1 MRMWHKHVGE
11 KKTEWKYTYMPEY
24 LNGPHKGEAHRR
36 YGEAIEAGAEK
47 TRAQD
52 TTTEIAAIWQLGGGG
67 VGQVSLMPGRTAPR
81 QGANQ
86 EDELVCRDS
95 AVS

>member
-1 MRMWHKHVGE
+1 METVRIFGWPAQM
-11 KKTEWKYTYMPEY
+11 
-24 LNGPHKGEAHRR
+24 EAHPRA
-36 YGEAIEAGAEK
+36 GEAIEADTEK
-47 TRAQD
+47 TGSRYGHRD
-52 TTTEIAAIWQLGGGG
+52 SCDMAARWGG